1 MGVSAL
7 FKPRTSVLE
16 EAIASWIRVNEES
29 SAEMRRSIT
38 ESRRETDE
46 RIAAAVERMDKIDGK
61 WGNRIGDLTET
72 ILVPGLRVV
81 MNRFG
86 HDFASLS
93 PNRKFY
99 IKEDGVERRLTE
111 IDLYLENGDETMAVE
126 VKTQMRPG
134 HVEEHLEQLELLRK
148 HEDITALKGKK
159 LLGAMAGL
167 DILVKARK
175 LALDSGLYIIEMV
188 EDTKYVNVGEP
199 PSGVRGW

>member
-1 MGVSAL
+1 MDAVILKVGVDDDFKQAL
-7 FKPRTSVLE
+7 KDSF
-16 EAIASWIRVNEES
+16 
-29 SAEMRRSIT
+29 AEMNRVIA
-38 ESRRETDE
+38 ESRRDFDVKLSATEA
-46 RIAAAVERMDKIDGK
+46 RIATAVEGMEKLDGR

-134 HVEEHLEQLELLRK
+134 DVLEHLEQLELLRK
-148 HEDITALKGKK
+148 HEGIVGLKGKK

-175 LALDSGLYIIEMV
+175 LALDSGLYLIEMV
-188 EDTKYVNVGEP
+188 EDTKYVNVVEP
-199 PSGVRGW
+199 PAGVRGW

>member
-1 MGVSAL
+1 MAEQVLTMNFVEDFMRAVDKTFEKSEAL
-7 FKPRTSVLE
+7 RAAS
-16 EAIASWIRVNEES
+16 EAELRRRMAES
-29 SAEMRRSIT
+29 DAK
-38 ESRRETDE
+38 
-46 RIAAAVERMDKIDGK
+46 IAAAVKEMNERDGR

-111 IDLYLENGDETMAVE
+111 VDLYLENGDETMAVE

-134 HVEEHLEQLELLRK
+134 AVMDHLEQLELLRK

-188 EDTKYVNVGEP
+188 EDTKYVNVVEP